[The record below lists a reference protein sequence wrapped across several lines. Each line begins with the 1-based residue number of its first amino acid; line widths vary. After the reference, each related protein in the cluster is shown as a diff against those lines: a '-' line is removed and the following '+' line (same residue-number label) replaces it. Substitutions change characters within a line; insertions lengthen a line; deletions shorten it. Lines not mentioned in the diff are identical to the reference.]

1 MMIAIAALALLAG
14 LLFWQL
20 VKQRQALKQ
29 MLEVMQGLERG
40 EQRKLYSKGS
50 GLLSQV
56 SYQFNSLMHSYHARL
71 AEQKKIEQAN
81 KELMTSLSHD
91 VRTPLA
97 SLLGYLDALEDGVP
111 AREEQP
117 HYISVAR
124 KKAHD
129 LNKLVDTLFDWFK
142 IDSNAMVLS
151 MRQVDLAELVRQ
163 TIIEWLPVFEQ
174 HSIELSTSLPEQSV
188 WIELDEAAAE
198 RIISNVIHNA
208 IVHSQCTSLHFSLE
222 PSPTDERGKQGI
234 QLIIAD
240 NGIGMDEQQLQHIF
254 ERLYKADSSRS
265 RHSSGLGLWIAKQ
278 LCEMQ
283 GGTIEAASKSG
294 AGSTFTITFSPV

>member
-1 MMIAIAALALLAG
+1 MMIAIAVLALLAG
-14 LLFWQL
+14 LLLWQL

-29 MLEVMQGLERG
+29 MLEVMHGLQRG

-56 SYQFNSLMHSYHARL
+56 SYQFNSLMYSYHARL

-117 HYISVAR
+117 RYISIAR
-124 KKAHD
+124 KKAYD

-142 IDSNAMVLS
+142 IDSNAMVLT
-151 MRQVDLAELVRQ
+151 MKQVDLAELVRQ
-163 TIIEWLPVFEQ
+163 TIIEWLPVFER
-174 HSIELSTSLPEQSV
+174 HSIELSLSLPEQAV
-188 WIELDEAAAE
+188 WTALDEAAAE
-198 RIISNVIHNA
+198 RVISNVIHNA
-208 IVHSQCTSLHFSLE
+208 IVHSQCTTLQISLKSSL
-222 PSPTDERGKQGI
+222 TDVQGKRGN
-234 QLIIAD
+234 QLTIAD
-240 NGIGMDEQQLQHIF
+240 NGIGMEEQQLGHVF
-254 ERLYKADSSRS
+254 ERLYRADSSRS
-265 RHSSGLGLWIAKQ
+265 RSSSGLGLWIAKQ

-283 GGTIEAASKSG
+283 GGTIEAASKPG